1 MNDETGTPRS
11 ELGVNVS
18 DDLAP
23 KSVRLELW
31 IIDFRKAGAD
41 SHCIGLNAL
50 DAGHGYQRI
59 NAFFQGREKR
69 DDFAGGSGQR
79 REAAWRSAP
88 PSEPF
93 HENLIVRRSQVD

>member
-1 MNDETGTPRS
+1 MNDETGAPRS
-11 ELGVNVS
+11 ELGGNVG

-69 DDFAGGSGQR
+69 DDFAKRVTAHPSGLLDLFDLLRSRMVKIYLR
-79 REAAWRSAP
+79 R
-88 PSEPF
+88 
-93 HENLIVRRSQVD
+93 RRP